1 MNAVLTKTRSNFR
14 EGFNRLN
21 VACALMALGFLA
33 GCGDQRLDLVMGDDR
48 NSTHTLAVAD
58 TARAFVEGPATA
70 TARSARAPSA
80 PAARVSSSGGLFDI
94 DPEFLS
100 PGGDVNRQLAV
111 NVGLGLRHQTRVPLG
126 RRTALYAKTTA
137 ALGKTRYDLPDGIGV
152 LTDPTEVALTSLT
165 LEPEVG
171 LARDW
176 QIGARRSRGAVRGR
190 LTTSAGVGVQFSQT
204 HTTIRSTYYDGEI
217 RKVFLDVKHHSV
229 NAQPYLALG
238 ASVQPAWT
246 PVTLDLQA
254 RIARDGMTQI
264 RTELAL
270 PLGAGGLLR

>member
-1 MNAVLTKTRSNFR
+1 MNAVLTKSRSKFR
-14 EGFNRLN
+14 ASFKRLN
-21 VACALMALGFLA
+21 VACALVALGFLA

-58 TARAFVEGPATA
+58 TARAFVEGPA

-126 RRTALYAKTTA
+126 RRTALYARTTA
-137 ALGKTRYDLPDGIGV
+137 ALGKTRYDLPEGFGAV
-152 LTDPTEVALTSLT
+152 LPEPAEVTLTSLT

-176 QIGARRSRGAVRGR
+176 QIGAGRSRGAVRGR

-270 PLGAGGLLR
+270 PLGAGGLLP